1 MEETKEAVNPAES
14 APAEA
19 TQEVVNQEAQPTSE
33 PQATQPEQETAQTSP
48 AGQQSYE
55 AVDEFGVPYKNR
67 TFEWKRKYED
77 TIEKLPNLI
86 EEAVKSSVQQYGQ
99 APQKKYTIAELEA
112 FAQQSPEHR
121 PWVEEQKAQL
131 LREQLTNEF
140 EQKIKSVES
149 RKEAEVR
156 KQQSF
161 NYVATTYPEVFV
173 KNPQGQV
180 IGINNQ
186 SPLAQQINVLMNDPR
201 FANDP
206 EGLMAA
212 ADIAYARVS
221 RSQMGVNQMKEQKLK
236 AEVKHLQKQTLVES
250 GARQGTQAVPEYRK
264 AIDRAKQTGSLKDVQ
279 AALAAISKAK
289 REAHKE

>member
-1 MEETKEAVNPAES
+1 MEETKEAVNTTES
-14 APAEA
+14 APVEE
-19 TQEVVNQEAQPTSE
+19 TQEVVNQSAPTDQT
-33 PQATQPEQETAQTSP
+33 QATQPEAETPQSQP

-67 TFEWKRKYED
+67 TFEWKRKYEETVD
-77 TIEKLPNLI
+77 KLPSLI

-99 APQKKYTIAELEA
+99 APQKKYTVAELEQ

-121 PWVEEQKAQL
+121 PWVEEQKASL

-140 EQKIKSVES
+140 ERKIKSVED
-149 RKEAEVR
+149 KKNAEFR

-161 NYVATTYPEVFV
+161 GYVATNYPEVFV
-173 KNPQGQV
+173 KNQNGQ
-180 IGINNQ
+180 IMGINNQ
-186 SPLAQQINVLMNDPR
+186 SPMAQQINVLMNDPR

-206 EGLMAA
+206 EGLAAA

-236 AEVKHLQKQTLVES
+236 AEVKHLQKQTLVEG
-250 GARQGTQAVPEYRK
+250 GARQNVQAVPEYRK
-264 AIDRAKQTGSLKDVQ
+264 AIEKAKKSGSMQDVK
-279 AALAAISKAK
+279 AAFAAIAKAK
-289 REAHKE
+289 RDAMEK

>member
-1 MEETKEAVNPAES
+1 MEETKEAVNTTES
-14 APAEA
+14 APVEEVK
-19 TQEVVNQEAQPTSE
+19 EVVNQTPETTE
-33 PQATQPEQETAQTSP
+33 QAETTQPEQETAQSQP
-48 AGQQSYE
+48 AGQQSYD

-67 TFEWKRKYED
+67 TFEWKRKYEE
-77 TIEKLPNLI
+77 TIDKLPNLI

-99 APQKKYTIAELEA
+99 APQKKYTVAELEA
-112 FAQQSPEHR
+112 FAQQSLEYR
-121 PWVEEQKAQL
+121 PWVEEQKSLL

-140 EQKIKSVES
+140 EQKIKSVET

-156 KQQSF
+156 KQQAF
-161 NYVATTYPEVFV
+161 GYVASTYPEVFV

-186 SPLAQQINVLMNDPR
+186 NPMAQQINSLMSDPR

-221 RSQMGVNQMKEQKLK
+221 RSQMGANQMKEQKLK

-250 GARQGTQAVPEYRK
+250 GARQGAQAVPEYRK
-264 AIDRAKQTGSLKDVQ
+264 AIEKAKQTGSIKDT
-279 AALAAISKAK
+279 ALAMAAIAKAK
-289 REAHKE
+289 RESMEK